1 MTNKQMLFGAIVFI
15 SMNNFTSSIANS
27 SQQKGFVF
35 NNGTSTRINGNSL
48 LMYLHVD
55 RQQSN
60 PSYVFK
66 HTRVV
71 ECSKYKQ
78 LQEVGTLGSL
88 EKEQSSKGFGAK
100 TRVDR
105 FEKYAKMNN
114 AIYCYDIEQKLNYFD
129 NLESVGAIIYGTQS
143 VEDCSRFKEYL
154 RQQELAK
161 ENSKL
166 QVKVTK
172 EENNQT

>member
-1 MTNKQMLFGAIVFI
+1 MLFGAIVFI
-15 SMNNFTSSIANS
+15 SMNSFISSIAKS
-27 SQQKGFVF
+27 PQHKDFVF
-35 NNGTSTRINGNSL
+35 DRRMHTQINGNSIFD
-48 LMYLHVD
+48 YVYFN
-55 RQQSN
+55 REQSN

-71 ECSKYKQ
+71 ECSKDKQ

-88 EKEQSSKGFGAK
+88 EKEQSLA
-100 TRVDR
+100 RVYGLKARVNR